1 MSNGTQMATPWDQLQ
16 PYMQQDYYQ
25 GHGYDTSS
33 PGSYSFGQGGQP
45 APLMPGY
52 SPYSAPVVDPTT
64 GQPVGGGGG
73 GAVTVDPTT
82 GQPVATDPTAQTSTT
97 SSDAAAGGG
106 GGDWL
111 DLIGTAYSAY
121 QDYQSIPTVEP
132 AIQEQN
138 LSPLTESYEN
148 LQKMA
153 AEYKDP
159 ESEVNQK
166 QREEIRTRDME
177 GFADMMDRQ
186 RTLATGEYTSDV
198 TKPINSRVMSDA
210 IGTALKNYNLA
221 HSDRLKTAAD
231 IEMKSANIAHILA
244 QARQQ
249 NYYTQQQQKAAQAG
263 KKSEIAGDLV
273 EYGLDWLKSKF

>member
-1 MSNGTQMATPWDQLQ
+1 MSNGTQMATPWGQLD
-16 PYMQQDYYQ
+16 PYMQQSYYA
-25 GHGYDTSS
+25 GHGYDTS
-33 PGSYSFGQGGQP
+33 GGANYSFGQGGVAP
-45 APLMPGY
+45 PLMQGY
-52 SPYSAPVVDPTT
+52 SPYSAPGVDPTA
-64 GQPVGGGGG
+64 GQPAGGGGG

-82 GQPVATDPTAQTSTT
+82 GQPVTTDPNAQTSTT
-97 SSDAAAGGG
+97 SSDAAGGG
-106 GGDWL
+106 GGNWL

-121 QDYQSIPTVEP
+121 QDYQSVPTVDP
-132 AIQEQN
+132 AIQAQN

-153 AEYKDP
+153 EEYRDP
-159 ESEVNQK
+159 QSSTSQK
-166 QREEIRTRDME
+166 QRDEIRTRDME

-198 TKPINSRVMSDA
+198 TKPINTRVMSDA

-231 IEMKSANIAHILA
+231 IEMKSANIANVLA

-249 NYYTQQQQKAAQAG
+249 NYYTHQQQKAAQAG
-263 KKSEIAGDLV
+263 KKSKIAGDLV
-273 EYGLDWLKSKF
+273 EYGFDWLKSKF

>member
-64 GQPVGGGGG
+64 GQPV
-73 GAVTVDPTT
+73 
-82 GQPVATDPTAQTSTT
+82 ATDPNAQSSTT

-121 QDYQSIPTVEP
+121 QDYQSIPTVDP

-138 LSPLTESYEN
+138 
-148 LQKMA
+148 
-153 AEYKDP
+153 
-159 ESEVNQK
+159 
-166 QREEIRTRDME
+166 
-177 GFADMMDRQ
+177 
-186 RTLATGEYTSDV
+186 
-198 TKPINSRVMSDA
+198 
-210 IGTALKNYNLA
+210 
-221 HSDRLKTAAD
+221 
-231 IEMKSANIAHILA
+231 
-244 QARQQ
+244 
-249 NYYTQQQQKAAQAG
+249 
-263 KKSEIAGDLV
+263 
-273 EYGLDWLKSKF
+273 